1 MNSVDTKRS
10 SEDELRRKTIGG
22 SCALKIMNGDWH
34 ELWMQKMGYAE
45 QVDLS
50 DVLPV
55 QLGVFTEEFNVKW
68 FERDMQVECKRDAQG
83 NTESRYNFNWAGVPC
98 RGTLDAE
105 FKYRGERIGLECKH
119 TNERATMNQQLERY
133 MPQLQ
138 MYMKCANLNFMYFA
152 NIFGNSRYEYVKVA
166 QDELY
171 QERMHVH
178 LTEFWNL
185 VATETEP
192 PLSMPYINATIDQI
206 PIDDMVARDAGT
218 DNAFMDM
225 ANEYI
230 ETKAAAKRNAEASKN
245 LKAMVATDER
255 EVYSPVLSIKR
266 DKRGSLRVNVKK

>member
-83 NTESRYNFNWAGVPC
+83 DTESRYNFNWAGVPC

-178 LTEFWNL
+178 LREFWNL

-192 PLSMPYINATIDQI
+192 PLSMPYVNATIDQI

>member
-1 MNSVDTKRS
+1 MNSIDNKRS

-105 FKYRGERIGLECKH
+105 FEYRGERIGLECKH

-178 LTEFWNL
+178 LKEFWNL

>member
-1 MNSVDTKRS
+1 MNSVDIKRS

-105 FKYRGERIGLECKH
+105 FEYRGERIGLECKH

-178 LTEFWNL
+178 LREFWNL

>member
-1 MNSVDTKRS
+1 MNSIDNKRS

-178 LTEFWNL
+178 LREFWNL

-192 PLSMPYINATIDQI
+192 PLSMPYVNATIDQI

>member
-1 MNSVDTKRS
+1 MNSIDNKRS

-68 FERDMQVECKRDAQG
+68 FERDMQVECNRDAQG

-105 FKYRGERIGLECKH
+105 FEYRGERIGLECKH

-138 MYMKCANLNFMYFA
+138 MYMKCANLKFMYFA

-178 LTEFWNL
+178 LREFWNL

-192 PLSMPYINATIDQI
+192 PLSMPYVNATIDQI
-206 PIDDMVARDAGT
+206 PIDDMTARDAGT

-230 ETKAAAKRNAEASKN
+230 ETKGAAKRNADASKN

-266 DKRGSLRVNVKK
+266 DKRGSLRVNIKK